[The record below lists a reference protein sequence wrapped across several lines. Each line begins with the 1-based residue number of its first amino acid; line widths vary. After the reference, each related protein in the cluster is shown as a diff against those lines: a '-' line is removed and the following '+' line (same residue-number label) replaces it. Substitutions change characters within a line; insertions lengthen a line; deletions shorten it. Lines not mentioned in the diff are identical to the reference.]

1 MKIIYAREALEK
13 SIFLAGP
20 SPRDQTTESWRPM
33 AMSKLQTFYKFDGII
48 YNPEARNYDEDSF
61 NYDNQIHWEWEALNM
76 STVVVFWV
84 PRNMVNMPAFTT
96 NVEFGLYAA
105 TGKCLFG
112 APPEAPKNN
121 YLRALAQR
129 NHVECFT
136 DIDLLLE
143 RAVEKCEEPF

>member
-1 MKIIYAREALEK
+1 MKIIYAREELEK
-13 SIFLAGP
+13 SLFLAGP
-20 SPRDQTTESWRPM
+20 SPRDRNTASWRPL
-33 AMSKLQTFYKFDGII
+33 AQAKLAQLKFDGII

-84 PRNMVNMPAFTT
+84 PRNIINMPAFTT
-96 NVEFGLYAA
+96 NVEFGLYAS

-121 YLRALAQR
+121 YLRALAER
-129 NHVECFT
+129 NHVEIFNDL
-136 DIDLLLE
+136 DILLE
-143 RAVEKCEEPF
+143 RAVAKCKEPF

>member
-1 MKIIYAREALEK
+1 MKIIYAREELQK

-20 SPRDQTTESWRPM
+20 SPRDRLTASWRPL
-33 AMSKLQTFYKFDGII
+33 AQAKLVKIGFDGII
-48 YNPEARNYDEDSF
+48 YNPEARIYDEDSF

-76 STVVVFWV
+76 ATVVVFWV

-105 TGKCLFG
+105 SGKCLFG

-129 NHVECFT
+129 NNVESFT
-136 DIDLLLE
+136 DLDALLE
-143 RAVEKCEEPF
+143 RAVAKCQEPF